1 MNNLN
6 SKRKDKDTNTTNNI
20 VFTGIFTAIIIILSQ
35 IAIPTSPVPFT
46 LSLLAIFLTGILL
59 PPRQAFLAVLVYILL
74 GAFGLPVFAGM
85 KGGVSAL
92 FGPTGGYILAY
103 PLMALIISLS
113 RKYARKYKTLVL
125 ILGMLVSLFICYL
138 LGTLWFSYITGTS
151 FAASLAL
158 CVYPYIIFDLLKI
171 GLAIFFSSI
180 LGKTC
185 PYVFRSFD

>member
-6 SKRKDKDTNTTNNI
+6 YKRKDKAINSTKNI
-20 VFTGIFTAIIIILSQ
+20 VFTGILTTLIIILSQ

-46 LSLLAIFLTGILL
+46 LSLLAIFLTGTLL

-85 KGGVSAL
+85 KGGLAAL

-103 PLMALIISLS
+103 PLMALITSLS
-113 RKYARKYKTLVL
+113 HKYSKKYKTLAL

-138 LGTLWFSYITGTS
+138 LGTLWFSYITGTN

-180 LGKTC
+180 LGRAFIKIS
-185 PYVFRSFD
+185 V